1 MPLEQGPPLAFGH
14 AAPNTELDLVVERVG
29 EALGDDGTVPA
40 KGSRFPLCRPANE
53 EFVGI
58 GGATQCLRPP
68 FGAGFGHPADVG
80 GACIHVEHSCAWL
93 KTPVRVFCRCSPPGK
108 HYSGAVR
115 RCLSADQSVRGMN
128 RASPDRGKRRRYA
141 TLNGVIDAAPTE
153 KVRVVVGEDHP
164 LFRDGLVRALTSSG
178 AVDVVAEAD
187 DGVAA
192 LALIKTHLP
201 DVALLDYRM
210 PGMDGAKVAAA
221 VRRDDLPTRVLLLSA
236 HDESAIVFHALAEGA
251 AGFLPKESTKTE
263 IVKGVLDCAK
273 GRDVVSAA
281 MAAGLAGEIRRRGEA
296 ETPVLS
302 PREREVLNF
311 IAQGHTIPAIAAEL
325 YLAPS
330 TVKTHVQRLYEKLG
344 VGDRAAAVA
353 AAMRR
358 GLLE

>member
-1 MPLEQGPPLAFGH
+1 
-14 AAPNTELDLVVERVG
+14 
-29 EALGDDGTVPA
+29 
-40 KGSRFPLCRPANE
+40 
-53 EFVGI
+53 
-58 GGATQCLRPP
+58 
-68 FGAGFGHPADVG
+68 
-80 GACIHVEHSCAWL
+80 
-93 KTPVRVFCRCSPPGK
+93 
-108 HYSGAVR
+108 
-115 RCLSADQSVRGMN
+115 
-128 RASPDRGKRRRYA
+128 
-141 TLNGVIDAAPTE
+141 VIDAATE

-178 AVDVVAEAD
+178 SVDVVAEAD
-187 DGVAA
+187 DGVTA

-201 DVALLDYRM
+201 HVALLDYRM

-221 VRRDDLPTRVLLLSA
+221 VRRDELPTRVLLLSA

-263 IVKGVLDCAK
+263 IVNGVLACAQ
-273 GRDVVSAA
+273 GRDVVSPAL
-281 MAAGLAGEIRRRGEA
+281 AAGLAGEIRRRGNQA
-296 ETPVLS
+296 QTPVLT
-302 PREREVLNF
+302 PRESEVLNL
-311 IAQGHTIPAIAAEL
+311 IAQGCSIPTIAAEL

>member
-1 MPLEQGPPLAFGH
+1 
-14 AAPNTELDLVVERVG
+14 V
-29 EALGDDGTVPA
+29 
-40 KGSRFPLCRPANE
+40 S
-53 EFVGI
+53 
-58 GGATQCLRPP
+58 
-68 FGAGFGHPADVG
+68 
-80 GACIHVEHSCAWL
+80 
-93 KTPVRVFCRCSPPGK
+93 
-108 HYSGAVR
+108 VR
-115 RCLSADQSVRGMN
+115 RPVGARDESRVHRLGETGGN
-128 RASPDRGKRRRYA
+128 RCA

-187 DGVAA
+187 DGLAA
-192 LALIKTHLP
+192 FALIKTHLP
-201 DVALLDYRM
+201 HVALLDYRM

-263 IVKGVLDCAK
+263 IVKAVLDCAK
-273 GRDVVSAA
+273 GRDVVSPA
-281 MAAGLAGEIRRRGEA
+281 MAAGLAGEIRRRAEA
-296 ETPVLS
+296 ETTALS

-311 IAQGHTIPAIAAEL
+311 IAQGYSIPTIAAEL

>member
-1 MPLEQGPPLAFGH
+1 MF
-14 AAPNTELDLVVERVG
+14 
-29 EALGDDGTVPA
+29 
-40 KGSRFPLCRPANE
+40 
-53 EFVGI
+53 
-58 GGATQCLRPP
+58 GGA
-68 FGAGFGHPADVG
+68 
-80 GACIHVEHSCAWL
+80 
-93 KTPVRVFCRCSPPGK
+93 
-108 HYSGAVR
+108 
-115 RCLSADQSVRGMN
+115 SA
-128 RASPDRGKRRRYA
+128 
-141 TLNGVIDAAPTE
+141 E

-178 AVDVVAEAD
+178 VVDVVAEAA

-192 LALIKTHLP
+192 LALIKTHVP

-221 VRRDDLPTRVLLLSA
+221 VRRDELPTRVLLLSA
-236 HDESAIVFHALAEGA
+236 HDESAIVFHALEEGA
-251 AGFLPKESTKTE
+251 AGFLPKESTKAE
-263 IVKGVLDCAK
+263 IVEGVLDCAN
-273 GRDVVSAA
+273 GRDVVSADL
-281 MAAGLAGEIRRRGEA
+281 AAGLAGEIRRRGEA
-296 ETPVLS
+296 QAPLLS

-311 IAQGHTIPAIAAEL
+311 IAQGRSVPAIAAEL